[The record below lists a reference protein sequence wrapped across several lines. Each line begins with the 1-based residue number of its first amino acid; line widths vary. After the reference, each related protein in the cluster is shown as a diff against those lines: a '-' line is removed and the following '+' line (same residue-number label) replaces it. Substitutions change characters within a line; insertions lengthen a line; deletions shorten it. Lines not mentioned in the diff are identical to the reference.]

1 MARPLLDDDDR
12 AQQGDGIPDMI
23 DLDVKCRR
31 CGKPMTLRVGGE
43 QARKIFQQEGAL
55 CSVCYK
61 PNPRVGATPTQ
72 TTPTPDLSGS

>member
-1 MARPLLDDDDR
+1 LLDDGGR
-12 AQQGDGIPDMI
+12 AQQGDEILDMI

-55 CSVCYK
+55 CSVCYTT
-61 PNPRVGATPTQ
+61 NPRAGSTSAQ
-72 TTPTPDLSGS
+72 ATPTPDLAGS

>member
-1 MARPLLDDDDR
+1 
-12 AQQGDGIPDMI
+12 MI

-55 CSVCYK
+55 CSVCYT
-61 PNPRVGATPTQ
+61 PNPRSATAATQ
-72 TTPTPDLSGS
+72 AAPTPDLSAS